1 MKPMNLRRTS
11 IFSRSPLSVRL
22 DLTAS
27 VRNWVEGRILG
38 PKICAKIFPKHAFG
52 FVAAGAAALL
62 FGFANIP
69 LQAADP
75 ESQTVPEL
83 KFDGAP
89 LPAGTPTYAPI
100 VEKVSPSVVTINTS
114 QTTKRGEGP
123 NALSGHPLFDDPMFR
138 KFFGIPED
146 ENPPGRGQNPNVP
159 TPKRRGQGGGQ
170 ERAESDQQS
179 DGGRDGEGGKDS
191 GKFRG
196 RKREQSTPLGLGSGV
211 IVSADGYILT
221 NNHVLEGAD
230 KIEVSFGKAGK
241 SYIARKVGGDVRT
254 DVAVLKIDATNLTP
268 ITFSNS
274 DQLRAGDIVI
284 AVGSPF
290 GLTRSATMG
299 VVSAVGRNSQMAQ
312 LADLGN
318 FIQTDAAINMGNSG
332 GALVD
337 YLGRLVGLNTA
348 IFSRSGGNQGI
359 GFSVPSNM
367 ARSVMESLI
376 KHGRVLRGFLGIG
389 LQDVDEALQKELNVE
404 AGSGA
409 AITEV
414 QPNSPAQKAG
424 LREYDVVT
432 AVNGKK
438 IDGMQDLRL
447 TVASMQPGTKV
458 TLQIIRERKN
468 MDVTVQLGEKAE
480 KKDAPVVAKEA
491 DPDVLDGVTVADLE
505 EASRQEFKVP
515 SSVKGA
521 LVTAV
526 EPDSIAAAAGI
537 RPGDVIQEVKRR
549 PVSSADEAVKLS
561 EELKK
566 EKQVLLRV
574 YTRGGSRLVMLESKP

>member
-1 MKPMNLRRTS
+1 MNLRHTS
-11 IFSRSPLSVRL
+11 TSSSHPLSVCLDHEGSRL
-22 DLTAS
+22 NQLDGKS
-27 VRNWVEGRILG
+27 HMEGETVAPNIRTRRALGFLAVGAAVLLLG
-38 PKICAKIFPKHAFG
+38 PS
-52 FVAAGAAALL
+52 VVT
-62 FGFANIP
+62 

-75 ESQTVPEL
+75 EGQAVQAVPEL
-83 KFDGAP
+83 KFDGTP
-89 LPAGTPTYAPI
+89 LPVGTPTYAPI

-138 KFFGIPED
+138 KFFGIPE
-146 ENPPGRGQNPNVP
+146 EGPQNPNAP
-159 TPKRRGQGGGQ
+159 TPKRRGQGGQ
-170 ERAESDQQS
+170 ERGETDQQS
-179 DGGRDGEGGKDS
+179 DGGKDS
-191 GKFRG
+191 GREGESGKDGGRFRG
-196 RKREQSTPLGLGSGV
+196 RKRDQSTPLGLGSGV

-230 KIEVSFGKAGK
+230 KIEVSLGKAGK
-241 SYIARKVGGDVRT
+241 TYIARKVGGDVRT
-254 DVAVLKIDATNLTP
+254 DIAVLKIDATNLTP

-337 YLGRLVGLNTA
+337 YLGRLVGINTA

-389 LQDVDEALQKELNVE
+389 LQDVDEALQKELSVE
-404 AGSGA
+404 AGTGA

-447 TVASMQPGTKV
+447 TVASMLPGTKV
-458 TLQIIRERKN
+458 TLQVIRERKN

-480 KKDAPVVAKEA
+480 KKDAPVVAKEV

-505 EASRQEFKVP
+505 DASRQEFKVP
-515 SSVKGA
+515 PSIKGA

-537 RPGDVIQEVKRR
+537 RPGDVIQEVKRK
-549 PVSSADEAVKLS
+549 PIASADEAVKLS

>member
-1 MKPMNLRRTS
+1 MNLRRTS

-38 PKICAKIFPKHAFG
+38 PKICSKICPKHAFG

-83 KFDGAP
+83 KFDGTP

>member
-1 MKPMNLRRTS
+1 MNLRRTS

-38 PKICAKIFPKHAFG
+38 PKICSKICPKHAFG

-549 PVSSADEAVKLS
+549 PISSADEAVKLS